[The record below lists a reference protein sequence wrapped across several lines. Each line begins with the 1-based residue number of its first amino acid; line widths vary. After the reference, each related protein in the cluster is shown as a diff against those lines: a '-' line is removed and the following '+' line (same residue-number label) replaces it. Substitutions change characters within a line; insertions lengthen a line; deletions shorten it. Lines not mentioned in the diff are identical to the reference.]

1 MDLARV
7 AAALFWVM
15 GGLILYTYAGYP
27 LLLWALAKLARRP
40 ALPIPSDDEL
50 PTATELV
57 AAHNEEAIIRAKL
70 ANGAALDY
78 PSGKLDFLYGSDGS
92 TDQTEAIIQAH
103 GNSNVRLCRF
113 EPRRGKARVL
123 NDLAPQAS
131 GEILVFTDANS
142 MFDLVAVRALARHFA
157 DPRVGGVCG
166 RLVLH
171 RPGVERDAPAAAE
184 ADEGLYWRYE
194 NKIKSWEGRLG
205 ILSAASGA
213 IYAVRKSLFRPLPT
227 ARLISDD
234 LLIAAGVLAQ
244 GRAFTFESNAL
255 AYETLADDTHDAL
268 RRKIR
273 VGEAAYNVIPHIWP
287 LLLPW
292 RGGVAWMFWSHKMVR
307 WAVPFLLLGLL
318 VLSVGLWSDGFYRL
332 ALAAQLAGYGAA
344 GLGYWLEAR
353 GRRPGWLSFPYYFA
367 GANLA
372 LLLGFLRSVARPTG
386 PAWGRHGR
394 QG

>member
-1 MDLARV
+1 MDLTRL
-7 AAALFWVM
+7 AAALFWIM

-27 LLLWALAKLARRP
+27 LLLWALSKLVRRRRVP
-40 ALPIPSDDEL
+40 ETSADHL
-50 PTATELV
+50 PTATVLV
-57 AAHNEEAIIRAKL
+57 AAHNEEAIIAAKL

-78 PSGKLDFLYGSDGS
+78 PAGKLDFLYGSDGS
-92 TDQTEAIIQAH
+92 TDQTEALIREH
-103 GNSNVRLCRF
+103 GTPNVRLCRF
-113 EPRRGKARVL
+113 SPRRGKARTL

-131 GEILVFTDANS
+131 GEILVFTDANTLFEPS
-142 MFDLVAVRALARHFA
+142 AVRQLTRHFA
-157 DPRVGGVCG
+157 NPRIGGVCG

-171 RPGVERDAPAAAE
+171 RPGTDPNQPASAE

-194 NKIKSWEGRLG
+194 NKIKAWEGHLG

-213 IYAVRKSLFRPLPT
+213 IYAVRKSLFVPLPT
-227 ARLISDD
+227 TRLISDD

-244 GRAFTFESNAL
+244 GRAFTFESAAV
-255 AYETLADDTHDAL
+255 AYETLADDTHDSL

-292 RGGVAWMFWSHKMVR
+292 RGAVAWMFWSHKMVR
-307 WAVPFLLLGLL
+307 WAVPFLLIGLFVVSLGLL
-318 VLSVGLWSDGFYRL
+318 SEGLYRL
-332 ALAAQLAGYGAA
+332 ALAAQLAGYAA
-344 GLGYWLEAR
+344 ALLGYLFEQT
-353 GRRPGWLSFPYYFA
+353 GRRTGWLSFPYYFA

-386 PAWGRHGR
+386 PAWMRHGR

>member
-1 MDLARV
+1 MDLAR
-7 AAALFWVM
+7 AAATLFWVM

-27 LLLWALAKLARRP
+27 LLLWLLAKLARRAP
-40 ALPIPSDDEL
+40 PPELPDDQL
-50 PTATELV
+50 PTATVLV
-57 AAHNEEAIIRAKL
+57 AAHNEEAIIAAKL

-78 PSGKLDFLYGSDGS
+78 PPGKLDFLFGSDGS
-92 TDQTEAIIQAH
+92 IDQTEAIIREH
-103 GNSNVRLCRF
+103 GGPNVRLSAFR
-113 EPRRGKARVL
+113 PRRGKARTL
-123 NDLAPQAS
+123 NDLAPQAG
-131 GEILVFTDANS
+131 GEILVFTDANTL
-142 MFDLVAVRALARHFA
+142 FDPLAVRRLARHFA

-171 RPGVERDAPAAAE
+171 RPEVDPHQADSAE

-205 ILSAASGA
+205 VLSAASGA
-213 IYAVRKSLFRPLPT
+213 IYAGRRSLFRPLPT
-227 ARLISDD
+227 GRLISDD

-244 GRAFTFESNAL
+244 GRAFTFESSAL
-255 AYETLADDTHDAL
+255 AYETLAADTHDSL

-287 LLLPW
+287 LLMPW

-307 WAVPFLLLGLL
+307 WAVPFLLIGLL
-318 VLSVGLWSDGFYRL
+318 VVSAGLWADGFYRL
-332 ALAAQLAGYGAA
+332 ALAAQLAGYAA
-344 GLGYWLEAR
+344 AALGYWLETR
-353 GRRPGWLSFPYYFA
+353 GRRTGWLSFPYYFA

>member
-1 MDLARV
+1 MDLLL
-7 AAALFWVM
+7 AALFWGM
-15 GGLILYTYAGYP
+15 GGLIVYTYLGYP
-27 LLLWALAKLARRP
+27 ALLWALARLRP
-40 ALPIPSDDEL
+40 RPPMAHLPDDAV
-50 PTATELV
+50 PTATVIV
-57 AAHNEEAIIRAKL
+57 AAHNEAGLIAAKL

-78 PSGKLDFLYGSDGS
+78 PAGKLDFLYGSDGS
-92 TDQTEAIIQAH
+92 TDATEALIRQL
-103 GNSNVRLCRF
+103 GGPNVRLCVF
-113 EPRRGKARVL
+113 APRRGKAQVL
-123 NDLAPQAS
+123 NDLAPQAR
-131 GEILVFTDANS
+131 GEVLIFTDANTL
-142 MFDLVAVRALARHFA
+142 FDPAAARRLVRHFV

-171 RPGVERDAPAAAE
+171 RPEAPPGQAPLAE

-194 NKIKSWEGRLG
+194 NKIKGWEGQLG

-213 IYAVRKSLFRPLPT
+213 IYAVRRELFRPLPNG
-227 ARLISDD
+227 RLISDD

-244 GRAFTFESNAL
+244 GRAFTFEPEAVAFEAL
-255 AYETLADDTHDAL
+255 ADETRDAL

-287 LLLPW
+287 LLMPW

-318 VLSVGLWSDGFYRL
+318 AVSVALWPHPVYGL
-332 ALAAQLAGYGAA
+332 ALAAQLAGYAA
-344 GLGYWLEAR
+344 AALGYWLEAR

-386 PAWGRHGR
+386 PAWRRHGR